1 MNQPIMK
8 TALRDYLKRSNL
20 EESSVEVLRRAVRWF
35 IDMHGD
41 IKMEDVTF
49 GHVDDFRSWLLKGRA
64 GSTANTYTSM
74 LKGMFRWL
82 RDRGHIRANPFDGL
96 KKCTENIRQFDIYSP
111 EEVGR
116 ILRVAD
122 LRWRIIVCLAL
133 CSMRR
138 TEILNL
144 VVSDID
150 FEKNEIHL
158 MPKSTSATTWPW
170 SIKNHNEAY
179 IGIDDTISRMLIEL
193 SEQLGPQLNIILKK
207 NYWERNLRLQA
218 AGTLSHRLR
227 NNPWGNFNRDFSK
240 LLMRAQ
246 VPHKRFHDYRRT
258 FATERYNDGFDI
270 RQLKYLLRHSSIQ
283 TTERYIQEIEEKK
296 LIARSSR
303 AFKKFYET
311 MVL

>member
-1 MNQPIMK
+1 MK
-8 TALRDYLKRSNL
+8 QSAIAVRLREYQMRSNL
-20 EESSVEVLRRAVRWF
+20 EESSEEVLERAARWF
-35 IDMHGD
+35 VDLHGD
-41 IKMEDVTF
+41 IDPNDVTY
-49 GHVDDFRSWLLKGRA
+49 GHVDDFRSWLLKSRS

-74 LKGMFRWL
+74 LRGLFRWL
-82 RDRGHIRANPFDGL
+82 RDRGHIRINPFDGM
-96 KKCTENIRQFDIYSP
+96 KKCTESVRQFSIYSH

-116 ILRVAD
+116 ILRVAN
-122 LRWRIIVCLAL
+122 LRWKAIVCLAL

-158 MPKSTSATTWPW
+158 MPKTASATTWPW

-179 IGIDDTISRMLIEL
+179 IGIDDSISKMLIEL
-193 SEQLGPQLNIILKK
+193 SETLGPQPYIMLKP
-207 NYWERNLRLQA
+207 NYWKRNLCRQA
-218 AGTLSHRLR
+218 DGTLNHRLR

-246 VPHKRFHDYRRT
+246 VPHKRFHDWRRT
-258 FATERYNDGFDI
+258 FATERYNSGFDI

-283 TTERYIQEIEEKK
+283 TTERYIQKIEEKK

-303 AFKKFYET
+303 AFKKFYVT
-311 MVL
+311 

>member
-1 MNQPIMK
+1 MKQPGME
-8 TALRDYLKRSNL
+8 TALRDYLKRSSL
-20 EESSVEVLRRAVRWF
+20 EESSVEVLERAVRWF
-35 IDMHGD
+35 VDMHGNMD
-41 IKMEDVTF
+41 PDDVTY

-74 LKGMFRWL
+74 LKGLFRWL
-82 RDRGHIRANPFDGL
+82 RDRGHIRVNPFIGM
-96 KKCTENIRQFDIYSP
+96 KKCTESVRQFDIYST
-111 EEVGR
+111 EEIER

-122 LRWRIIVCLAL
+122 IRWRCIVCLAL

-138 TEILNL
+138 AEILNL

-158 MPKSTSATTWPW
+158 MPKKVSATTWPW
-170 SIKNHNEAY
+170 SIKNHNEAF
-179 IGIDDTISRMLIEL
+179 IGIDESISRMLIEL
-193 SEQLGPQLNIILKK
+193 SDQLGQQPYVILKK
-207 NYWERNLRLQA
+207 NYWDRNLRLQLE
-218 AGTLSHRLR
+218 GTLTHRFR

-258 FATERYNDGFDI
+258 FATERYNNGFDI

-283 TTERYIQEIEEKK
+283 TTERYIKNIEEKK
-296 LIARSSR
+296 LISKSGRM
-303 AFKKFYET
+303 FKKYYET
-311 MVL
+311 LVP